1 MLLGTFIPVVRLS
14 QDYVLAVHL
23 FIIDIIFCAVKLCV
37 AGVNGE
43 GVGETKLRG
52 IRVAA
57 SLKVKTASS
66 ASLRPPE
73 TRLSAN

>member
-1 MLLGTFIPVVRLS
+1 MLLGTFIPVVRFS

-23 FIIDIIFCAVKLCV
+23 FIYCAVKLCV

-43 GVGETKLRG
+43 GVGGTKIRG

-66 ASLRPPE
+66 ASLKPPE